1 MAEERDRRVL
11 VVEDD
16 PAVRGLVARV
26 LEGEGFAVDEAADA
40 LSAMARIGAGVPDL
54 VILDIGLPDVPGLD
68 LLTRIRQD
76 HDVPVLVLTGA
87 GSEAERVAGLRGGAD
102 DYVVKPF
109 YPAELAARVDR
120 LLHPRNGRAVEAADE
135 VLRFEG
141 LEIDRRSRECRVRG
155 AAVGLTAKEFDLLT
169 FLAASSRQ
177 VFSRE
182 QLLRNVWESSGDWQ
196 DDATVTEHVRRI
208 RRKVEA
214 DPDSPRWLI
223 TVRGVGYRF
232 EP

>member
-1 MAEERDRRVL
+1 VEERGGRVL
-11 VVEDD
+11 LVEDD
-16 PAVRGLVARV
+16 AQVRALVVRV
-26 LEGEGFAVDEAADA
+26 LEEAGIEVDEAEDA
-40 LSAMARIGAGVPDL
+40 LTAMAAIGARVPDL

-68 LLTRIRQD
+68 VLERIRRV
-76 HDVPVLVLTGA
+76 HDVPVVVLTGA
-87 GSEAERVAGLRGGAD
+87 GSEGERVAGLKGGAD

-109 YPAELAARVDR
+109 YPAELAARIER
-120 LLHPRNGRAVEAADE
+120 LLHPRNGRRALDGDP
-135 VLRFEG
+135 VLRFDG
-141 LEIDRRSRECRVRG
+141 LEIDPRSRECRVRG
-155 AAVGLTAKEFDLLT
+155 ETVALTAKEFDLLA
-169 FLAASSRQ
+169 FLAGSARQ

-182 QLLRNVWESSGDWQ
+182 QLLRNVWASSGEWQ

-214 DPDSPRWLI
+214 DPDQPRWLR